1 MKIHFL
7 LLISAILLFFV
18 SCEIINP
25 SPAPKQNPSTFGYQC
40 YRNKRKPYKLH
51 VIAQSGYDY
60 KDVPAII
67 LKGKWL
73 SDYGFTAGKEISFT
87 CQQGKLIIS
96 GASYN
101 NSTNIEN

>member
-1 MKIHFL
+1 MKDK
-7 LLISAILLFFV
+7 
-18 SCEIINP
+18 
-25 SPAPKQNPSTFGYQC
+25 KQ
-40 YRNKRKPYKLH
+40 RKLH

-73 SDYGFTAGKEISFT
+73 SDYDFTAGKEITVT

-96 GASYN
+96 DSFSILSI
-101 NSTNIEN
+101 NSLDVD